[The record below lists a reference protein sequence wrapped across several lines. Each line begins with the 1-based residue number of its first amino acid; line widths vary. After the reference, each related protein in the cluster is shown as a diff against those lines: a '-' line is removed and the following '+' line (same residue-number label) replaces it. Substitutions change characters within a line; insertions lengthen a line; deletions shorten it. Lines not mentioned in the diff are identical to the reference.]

1 MNETEGLFQ
10 IVEKKKVATVKNSN
24 EMMIV
29 ASTGRENVDRK
40 TITTK
45 NAVAITVQVAVA
57 QLKNTERI
65 IKIEKRFIQVGGSN
79 GSFHICI
86 VKPHIFRAAIS
97 DSQFGLLLYG
107 FVCYGRLGE
116 WSNGLVRSVSV
127 RVPFALYSIEN
138 KCKEFPYQRHPPL
151 LTKKERERD
160 IQVKRVVST
169 IHFISAFLSIYSRRT
184 NEIAA
189 KEIIQ
194 RSYLPRLAYFDIVVV
209 ISVCVFVCFYLF
221 FSLVSVCVSR
231 RFAVICLCFHRI
243 QPQDKRNKVEQRS
256 LINHND
262 SCRQQTI

>member
-1 MNETEGLFQ
+1 M
-10 IVEKKKVATVKNSN
+10 KKDSFK
-24 EMMIV
+24 
-29 ASTGRENVDRK
+29 
-40 TITTK
+40 
-45 NAVAITVQVAVA
+45 
-57 QLKNTERI
+57 
-65 IKIEKRFIQVGGSN
+65 FGSN
-79 GSFHICI
+79 GSFRICI

-97 DSQFGLLLYG
+97 VSQFGLLLYG
-107 FVCYGRLGE
+107 FVGYGRLDE
-116 WSNGLVRSVSV
+116 RSNGLVCFEACPVCLIFHRK
-127 RVPFALYSIEN
+127 I

-151 LTKKERERD
+151 LTKRERE

-194 RSYLPRLAYFDIVVV
+194 RSYLPRLAYFDLVVV
-209 ISVCVFVCFYLF
+209 ISVECVFFRLF
-221 FSLVSVCVSR
+221 LFISFSLVDVNCVCLCVSR